1 MKKIF
6 LGSLLL
12 LGSAVCLGQCPN
24 IPILLTT
31 QAEIDNFAANY
42 PNCYV
47 LTHELKV
54 DGDNSDVTNLNGLS
68 AITNTE
74 DLYVLRTGITNFSG
88 LENLVSTAHLSI
100 GFNPNIQNLSG
111 LGSLQSV
118 DEINIWFNQ
127 GLTSVDGINNLQ
139 SIERLNLFQN
149 YSLVDITAFSGIES
163 LASISIAGNG
173 MTSLGGLENLHT
185 VEEDVFISN
194 ELIQDFSPLS
204 NLTTING
211 SIYLWNDSQLQDLSA
226 FSNITSVVDLY
237 VVGATNLTNL
247 SGLENIETVSG
258 RLRIGYNPLLVNLAA
273 LQNVSYVGDLDI
285 YENENMSSLL
295 GLENL
300 LEIQQTLYI
309 LDNPILT
316 DISALNNIT
325 PFEVDQVVIQRNN
338 NLAVCNNDFICAI
351 LDIPEVNKVFEGN
364 AAGCNS
370 IAEIE
375 AACILSVSEEFLSDA
390 ISIYPN
396 PVSDVLLISISE
408 GITFEK
414 AVLFSVL
421 GQRLMETKATSINVT
436 NYTSGIYFVTI
447 LTNEGRITKRIL
459 KL

>member
-1 MKKIF
+1 
-6 LGSLLL
+6 
-12 LGSAVCLGQCPN
+12 
-24 IPILLTT
+24 
-31 QAEIDNFAANY
+31 
-42 PNCYV
+42 
-47 LTHELKV
+47 
-54 DGDNSDVTNLNGLS
+54 
-68 AITNTE
+68 
-74 DLYVLRTGITNFSG
+74 
-88 LENLVSTAHLSI
+88 
-100 GFNPNIQNLSG
+100 
-111 LGSLQSV
+111 
-118 DEINIWFNQ
+118 
-127 GLTSVDGINNLQ
+127 
-139 SIERLNLFQN
+139 
-149 YSLVDITAFSGIES
+149 VDITAFSGIES

-173 MTSLGGLENLHT
+173 MASLGGLENLHT

-211 SIYLWNDSQLQDLSA
+211 SIYLWNDSQLEDLSA

-309 LDNPILT
+309 LDNPLLT
-316 DISALNNIT
+316 DISALNNVT
-325 PFEVDQVVIQRNN
+325 PFEVDHLVIQRNN
-338 NLAVCNNDFICAI
+338 NLAICNNDFICAI
-351 LDIPEVNKVFEGN
+351 LEIPEVDKVFEDN

-375 AACILSVSEEFLSDA
+375 AACILSVSDEFLSDA

-396 PVSDVLLISISE
+396 PVSDVILISISE

-421 GQRLMETKATSINVT
+421 GQPLTESKSTSLDIT